1 MKARDIMVTDVPVI
15 SMKMPLKE
23 AVRILK
29 NNFGDESYLNAA
41 PGLIV
46 VNDSGDLAGMLS
58 PLTIIKVLVDS
69 AHGADRPPVPGS
81 AFYEELCCRI
91 KDKLVEDAMDWQP
104 ISVTEDA
111 LLLDVADLFVK
122 NRFQRIPVV
131 KNNKVVGIIY
141 RSRLL
146 FAMAR
151 CLLQ

>member
-29 NNFGDESYLNAA
+29 KNYGDESYLNAA
-41 PGLIV
+41 PGLVV
-46 VNDSGDLAGMLS
+46 VNDTGDLAGILS

-69 AHGADRPPVPGS
+69 AHGAAKPPVPGP

-91 KDKLVEDAMDWQP
+91 KEKLVEDAMDWQP

>member
-46 VNDSGDLAGMLS
+46 VNDTGDLAGMLS

-69 AHGADRPPVPGS
+69 AHSADKPPVPGP
-81 AFYEELCCRI
+81 AFFEELCSRI
-91 KDKLVEDAMDWQP
+91 KTKLVEDAMDWQP

>member
-15 SMKMPLKE
+15 SMKMPLME

-29 NNFGDESYLNAA
+29 KNYGDESYLNAA

-46 VNDSGDLAGMLS
+46 VNDNGDLAGILS

-69 AHGADRPPVPGS
+69 AHGADMPPVPGPE
-81 AFYEELCCRI
+81 FYEELCSRI
-91 KDKLVEDAMDWQP
+91 KEKLVEDAMDWQP

-131 KNNKVVGIIY
+131 ENNKVVGIIY

-151 CLLQ
+151 CLLL

>member
-1 MKARDIMVTDVPVI
+1 MNAKDIMVTDVPVI
-15 SMKMPLKE
+15 SMKMPLVE
-23 AVRILK
+23 AVKILK
-29 NNFGDESYLNAA
+29 KNYGDESYLNAA

-46 VNDSGDLAGMLS
+46 VNDTGELAGILS

-69 AHGADRPPVPGS
+69 AHGAHKPPVPGP
-81 AFYEELCCRI
+81 AFYEELCSRL
-91 KDKLVEDAMDWQP
+91 KGKLVEDAMDWQP